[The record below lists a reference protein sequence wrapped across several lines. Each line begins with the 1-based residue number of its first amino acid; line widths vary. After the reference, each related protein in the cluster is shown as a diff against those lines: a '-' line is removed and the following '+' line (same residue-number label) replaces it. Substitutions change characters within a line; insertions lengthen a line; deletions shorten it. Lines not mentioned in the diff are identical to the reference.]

1 MIAFLAAVYCIG
13 LYLIFI
19 KFRWLPFN
27 LLAQVLVGAVGFIG
41 LLIVLF
47 GMNYTQ
53 PFSIGTTVS
62 GVTTQ
67 IEARVPG
74 KVIEVDVKDDR
85 FVKKG
90 DVLFKMDPQPYAD
103 QLQHAQ
109 ASYAE
114 SEIRTSTAILQD
126 TQTVNSATAQTQAL
140 QAEISAT
147 QAAIGATQ
155 SQLNLAKTRLK
166 EYTELKS
173 KNAGSLFEVEKYE
186 TDVKAL
192 TDQVLAQNQQMGAQ
206 KQQLVA
212 AQAQLVQAQ
221 TALQEAIKIQPEILA
236 AAKAEVTGAQWS
248 VDQTTVVAPDDGYVT
263 QVTLR
268 PGTMVSIGPVMV
280 FVNQRSNPLLVATV
294 MQNYVNVVKPGA
306 EAEVAIPALPG
317 KILHAKVLGIEKATG
332 SGALYPEGRLKRA
345 YEPAI
350 PDRMYVVLN
359 LEDDLKDIVIPIG
372 TNGWVSIRGE
382 DWKDLFII
390 RQVIMRWY
398 TWTNYVFTG
407 Y

>member
-1 MIAFLAAVYCIG
+1 MIAFLAVVYCVG
-13 LYLIFI
+13 LYLVFI
-19 KFRWLPFN
+19 KFRLLPFN

-41 LLIVLF
+41 LLVVLF

-53 PFSIGTTVS
+53 PFSVGTTVS
-62 GVTTQ
+62 GLTTQ

-74 KVIEVDVKDDR
+74 KVIEVDVKDDS

-90 DVLFKMDPQPYAD
+90 EVLFKMDPQPYVD
-103 QLQHAQ
+103 QLHHAQ
-109 ASYAE
+109 AAYAE
-114 SEIRTSTAILQD
+114 TEIRTSTTIQQD
-126 TQTVNSATAQTQAL
+126 TQRVNSAAAQVNAVHAQ
-140 QAEISAT
+140 IRAT
-147 QAAIGATQ
+147 QAAIGATE

-173 KNAGSLFEVEKYE
+173 KNAGSLFEVERYD

-192 TDQVLAQNQQMGAQ
+192 TDQVAAQNQQMAAQ

-212 AQAQLVQAQ
+212 AQAELVQAQ
-221 TALQEAIKIQPEILA
+221 TALQEAIKIQPEVLA
-236 AAKAEVTGAQWS
+236 GLNAEVTGAQWS
-248 VDQTTVVAPDDGYVT
+248 VDQTTIVAPDDGYVT
-263 QVTLR
+263 QVTLQ
-268 PGTMVSIGPVMV
+268 PGTMVSIGPVMA
-280 FVNQRSNPLLVATV
+280 FVGQRSKPLLVVTV

-306 EAEVAIPALPG
+306 EAEVATPALPG
-317 KILHAKVLGIEKATG
+317 KILHARVLAVERATG

-345 YEPAI
+345 YEPAF
-350 PDRMYVVLN
+350 PDRMYVILD
-359 LEDDLKDIVIPIG
+359 LEDGLKDTILPIG
-372 TNGWVSIRGE
+372 INGWISIRGQE
-382 DWKDLFII
+382 WKDLFII